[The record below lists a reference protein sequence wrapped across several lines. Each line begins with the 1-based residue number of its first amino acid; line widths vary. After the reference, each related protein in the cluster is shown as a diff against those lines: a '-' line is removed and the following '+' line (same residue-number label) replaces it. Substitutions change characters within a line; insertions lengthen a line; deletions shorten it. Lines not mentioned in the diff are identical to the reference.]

1 MLRRPPKSTR
11 TDTLFPY
18 TALFRSGR
26 RGRLGMAG
34 ARLDADPYPPFRLSI
49 VVVALF
55 GAALS
60 ADPRHMVLLDA
71 PVDAPSGA
79 VPPLPRGTP
88 PEPPAHRLDGDELS
102 PMGDRKSTRLNS
114 SHHSA
119 HRVHTSDGKKKP
131 N

>member
-1 MLRRPPKSTR
+1 MDHARSSAGIGRRQGQSDTPRDWLVAERGRNLRHT
-11 TDTLFPY
+11 
-18 TALFRSGR
+18 GR

-88 PEPPAHRLDGDELS
+88 PEPPAPRLAGDELS
-102 PMGDRKSTRLNS
+102 PMGKPCRGNR
-114 SHHSA
+114 HSA
-119 HRVHTSDGKKKP
+119 T
-131 N
+131 